1 MGVCQSLNCS
11 SRKSSNASFD
21 FEKDPQVR
29 MDTNTNASSI
39 SSPREK
45 NSFAFHYYCSAHRKE
60 FDIDII
66 SFESSYCLP
75 CGCTRRRDISIENFK
90 KVIEDT
96 AKTRCTKHN
105 RETIAYCFEC
115 EIHLCE
121 ECKKAF
127 HDEYF
132 INHHLI

>member
-1 MGVCQSLNCS
+1 MGVCQSMNCS
-11 SRKSSNASFD
+11 SRKSSNASLD
-21 FEKDPQVR
+21 FEKEAKMR
-29 MDTNTNASSI
+29 TDTNTNASSI

-45 NSFAFHYYCSAHRKE
+45 EPFVLHYYCSAHHKE
-60 FDIDII
+60 FDITLTN
-66 SFESSYCLP
+66 FESSYLLP
-75 CGCTRRRDISIENFK
+75 CGCTRRRDISLDNFK

-96 AKTRCTKHN
+96 AKARCSKHN
-105 RETIAYCFEC
+105 KETISYCFEC

>member
-11 SRKSSNASFD
+11 SRTSSNASFD
-21 FEKDPQVR
+21 FEKDTRV
-29 MDTNTNASSI
+29 DTNASSI
-39 SSPREK
+39 SSQREK
-45 NSFAFHYYCSAHRKE
+45 EPVVFHYCCGAQHRE
-60 FDIDII
+60 FDISITK
-66 SFESSYCLP
+66 FEGSYLLP
-75 CGCTRRRDISIENFK
+75 CGCIRRRDISLENFK
-90 KVIEDT
+90 KEIEDT

-105 RETIAYCFEC
+105 KETIGYCFEC